1 MPHFT
6 EKKRNKQEMKGKER
20 KGKEKNRKEKRKGK
34 KKEKAGTF
42 LDSRQQLYY

>member
-1 MPHFT
+1 
-6 EKKRNKQEMKGKER
+6 MKGKER
-20 KGKEKNRKEKRKGK
+20 KEKERKEKRKGK

>member
-20 KGKEKNRKEKRKGK
+20 KEKERKEKRKGK

>member
-1 MPHFT
+1 
-6 EKKRNKQEMKGKER
+6 MKGKER
-20 KGKEKNRKEKRKGK
+20 KRKGKEKRKGK